1 MIETMKTIKREI
13 ESLGYSI
20 DYVLPDFDKQQQNE
34 TVYMLSYE
42 VLDKQTDFC
51 NRTTYTSKV
60 NVIAVSK
67 QRDGSDD
74 WYIEN
79 HESLER
85 IGSHLVGLTKTGR
98 VDTINA
104 ITSFKFNELG
114 VDGAMRYVNEIQLNV
129 ICQ

>member
-1 MIETMKTIKREI
+1 MIEAMKTIKREI

-20 DYVLPDFDKQQQNE
+20 DYVLPDFDKQQRDE

-42 VLDKQTDFC
+42 VLNKQSDFC
-51 NRTTYTSKV
+51 GNVVYTSKV

-67 QRDGSDD
+67 QRDDSDD
-74 WYIEN
+74 WYTEN

-85 IGSHLVGLTKTGR
+85 IGSHLVGLTKTGKI
-98 VDTINA
+98 DTISA